1 MAKPQLVNVNTMT
14 PQEISDLNREL
25 TKRAIRNIV
34 IFAGLK
40 LAIYY
45 GIHRMAKR
53 AAETI

>member
-1 MAKPQLVNVNTMT
+1 MAKPLLKSVPAMSN
-14 PQEISDLNREL
+14 QEIADLNREL

-40 LAIYY
+40 LALYY